1 MRFPAHLTRIIPYA
15 IVGGAAGYLYY
26 VAANIE
32 YYARAGTLGPDFWPK
47 AILVLIIAACLY
59 EVVRIAFL
67 GTRAHDTA
75 GVLEEMAVESLEQ
88 HADAGAPEPA
98 EENHAEENHPVL
110 LVAGVIATLAYVWA
124 VQRLGFFLATAVY
137 LVAFMRLGGYRRWR
151 VIGTVSVVGT
161 LVLLFIFMKL
171 VYVSLPI
178 GVAPFSEVT
187 LFLMKVM
194 GIR

>member
-32 YYARAGTLGPDFWPK
+32 YHARAGTLGPDFWPK
-47 AILVLIIAACLY
+47 AILVLTIAACLY

-88 HADAGAPEPA
+88 HADVRAAEP
-98 EENHAEENHPVL
+98 AEENHPVL

-124 VQRLGFFLATAVY
+124 VQRLGFFLATVVY

-151 VIGTVSVVGT
+151 VIGMVSVVGT